1 MEELEISLMQII
13 SYSGEARSL
22 CFEAL
27 ENYRE
32 GKKNTGLNLYKDA
45 EENLYT
51 AKRAHSKILQQFASG
66 DFDQVSLLMV
76 HAEDQMMACLLY
88 TSHESAHNILVPLSC
103 QITPI
108 SIDTYILNVFMYKRL
123 I

>member
-51 AKRAHSKILQQFASG
+51 A
-66 DFDQVSLLMV
+66 MV
-76 HAEDQMMACLLY
+76 HAEDQMMASEIIYQMTRELFKCL
-88 TSHESAHNILVPLSC
+88 SE
-103 QITPI
+103 
-108 SIDTYILNVFMYKRL
+108 MKG
-123 I
+123 

>member
-27 ENYRE
+27 QSYRDGDKE
-32 GKKNTGLNLYKDA
+32 AGRKQYKDA

-51 AKRAHSKILQQFASG
+51 AKRAHSRILKQSG
-66 DFDQVSLLMV
+66 IRSDQSV
-76 HAEDQMMACLLY
+76 
-88 TSHESAHNILVPLSC
+88 NGSC
-103 QITPI
+103 GG
-108 SIDTYILNVFMYKRL
+108 SDDGE
-123 I
+123 

>member
-32 GKKNTGLNLYKDA
+32 GKKNTGLSLYKDA

-66 DFDQVSLLMV
+66 DLDQVSLLMV
-76 HAEDQMMACLLY
+76 HAEDQMMASEIIYQMTRELFKCL
-88 TSHESAHNILVPLSC
+88 SE
-103 QITPI
+103 
-108 SIDTYILNVFMYKRL
+108 MKG
-123 I
+123 

>member
-27 ENYRE
+27 QSYRDGDKE
-32 GKKNTGLNLYKDA
+32 AGRKQYKDA

-51 AKRAHSKILQQFASG
+51 AKRAHSRILKQSANG
-66 DFDQVSLLMV
+66 EFDQISLLIV
-76 HAEDQMMACLLY
+76 HAEDQMMASEIIYQMTRELFHCMSE
-88 TSHESAHNILVPLSC
+88 T
-103 QITPI
+103 
-108 SIDTYILNVFMYKRL
+108 KG
-123 I
+123 